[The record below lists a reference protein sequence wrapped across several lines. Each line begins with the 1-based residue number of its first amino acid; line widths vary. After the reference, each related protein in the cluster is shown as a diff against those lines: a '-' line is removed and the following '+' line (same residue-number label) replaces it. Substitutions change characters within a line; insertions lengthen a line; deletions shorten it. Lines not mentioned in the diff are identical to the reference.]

1 MAGLGK
7 PAMEALAIDGG
18 KRPRLRARDSRS
30 WTKGKERAFFE
41 ALAESCNVKYAAKA
55 AGVAASGLYVR
66 RGRDASF
73 RAGWDRA
80 LATGYAQLE
89 LMMLERALH
98 GVEKIVVGKDGSREV
113 MREYSDR
120 VGLALLRMHRD
131 SVALADDEHGPE
143 DVAEAAER
151 ILSRLKKIGE
161 REAVE
166 TKALPDQ
173 RIALIAWGVGMA
185 RG

>member
-1 MAGLGK
+1 MISRTKARGL
-7 PAMEALAIDGG
+7 ALDGG
-18 KRPRLRARDSRS
+18 KRPRLRAVDGRS
-30 WTKGKERAFFE
+30 WTKAKEKRFLE
-41 ALAESCNVKYAAKA
+41 ALAESCNVKLAAKA
-55 AGVAASGLYVR
+55 AGVSYSAVYVR
-66 RGRDASF
+66 KGRDATF

-98 GVEKIVVGKDGSREV
+98 GVEKIVTARDGSQSV

-131 SVALADDEHGPE
+131 SAALADAEHGEE

-151 ILSRLKKIGE
+151 ILSRLKRIGE
-161 REAVE
+161 RSKLEVKSAPSE
-166 TKALPDQ
+166 RL
-173 RIALIAWGVGMA
+173 ALIAWALAGQRA
-185 RG
+185 